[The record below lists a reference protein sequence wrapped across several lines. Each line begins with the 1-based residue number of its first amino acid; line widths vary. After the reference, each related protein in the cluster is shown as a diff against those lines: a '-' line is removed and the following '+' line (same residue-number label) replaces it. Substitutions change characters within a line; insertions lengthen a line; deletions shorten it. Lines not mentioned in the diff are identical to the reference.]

1 MITKLYNT
9 KDTLNSYYKPP
20 PQRRTKGEA
29 KQFLAEVYTIINRG
43 RKILWETYSALQD
56 VNDQIVINEYIG
68 FIDDAIA
75 VLETRWRDTI
85 IVEHERV
92 MFRFPDNIRTE
103 DGSSTVFGK
112 GQLLTHMLNVMDKFG
127 EEFGLELGLRKE
139 LNTTESYKLFH
150 GNGSKR

>member
-1 MITKLYNT
+1 MNQVRQLSPTV
-9 KDTLNSYYKPP
+9 
-20 PQRRTKGEA
+20 RTKGEA
-29 KQFLAEVYTIINRG
+29 KQFIAEVYTIINQG
-43 RKILWETYSALQD
+43 RKMLYDTCEALREP
-56 VNDQIVINEYIG
+56 NDKIVLSEYIG
-68 FIDDAIA
+68 FIDDAMS
-75 VLETRWRDTI
+75 VLEERWRETI
-85 IVEHERV
+85 TSENDRV

-127 EEFGLELGLRKE
+127 EDFGLDLGLRKE